1 MRRGH
6 PLRLRQPT
14 MILNLLFARPAAALL
29 FAVCAAHAAT
39 PQTGQAQSATVRG
52 TIVSARDNAP
62 LGDVIVRIAGTAYGT
77 VTDGVGKYSLSRVPQ
92 GLVVLVAQRAG
103 LASRTDTI
111 TVGADGAVVHDFTL
125 HEQATVVAPVV
136 VSATRERQR
145 RADASATID
154 VLSGTDVREARASH
168 PAQLMKRIPGVYVSQ
183 LSGEGHSMAIR
194 QPITTKP
201 MYLYLEDGV
210 PTRATGFFNHNA
222 LYEVN
227 IPQSDGIE
235 VLKGPGTALYG
246 SDAIGGVVNV
256 LTRPAP
262 TAPTVDVALEGGG
275 FGYGRAL
282 ITAGTSNGHD
292 AVRAD
297 LNVTRV
303 DGWRQNAPFTRTSS
317 TVRWD
322 HYGRNGLTVKT
333 VVTGS
338 QIEQNDVL
346 TLNRAQFAV
355 RNSINRSPLAFRK
368 VKALRVTSAVE
379 QTRGATNWSV
389 TPYARVNDLGLL
401 PSWQLTYDPQVWET
415 KNKSLGLLA
424 RVRRDFAPMRSRV
437 ILGADVDYSPG
448 QFTADQAVLATTGT
462 GGDRVFSSYTLGARQ
477 YDYDV
482 TFRSVSPYVHT
493 EFSPLTRLRIDAGLR
508 YDNTGYLYATNLAPM
523 DTGAHRIPSDAHR
536 TYARVSPKVGASLE
550 WSKAVNVFASY
561 RSGFRAPSQGQ
572 LFQQNSAA
580 NTVDLKPVTVGSAE
594 VGVRGELGT
603 RAVYGVSLY
612 DMTIDND
619 IVTFVTPE
627 NRRIATNAGRT
638 RHRGVETSIG
648 LAVLPTVRVD
658 VAYSISSQRYV
669 TWTPQAARA
678 AVGTTPAVAAI
689 SYAGHLIE
697 QAPSDL
703 ANVLLTWKP
712 RLAKGGRFAVEWTHT
727 GSYAM
732 DPAHVAIYPGYE
744 LMSLQANVFLRP
756 QVELF
761 GRAVNVLNR
770 NYAELASYDA
780 FQKQQY
786 NPGAPRT
793 VYAGMRYIWSK

>member
-1 MRRGH
+1 MNN
-6 PLRLRQPT
+6 
-14 MILNLLFARPAAALL
+14 INFCARPLVVALFVAAI
-29 FAVCAAHAAT
+29 AVVMPTRAIRA
-39 PQTGQAQSATVRG
+39 QTATVRG
-52 TIVSARDNAP
+52 TVVSVRDQSP
-62 LGDVIVRIAGTAYGT
+62 LSDVIVRIAGTPQGT
-77 VTDGVGKYSLSRVPQ
+77 VTDGSGKYSLSQVP
-92 GLVVLVAQRAG
+92 GGRVVLVAQRAG
-103 LASRTDTI
+103 LASRTDTL
-111 TVGADGAVVHDFTL
+111 TVTDGSVVTHDFAL
-125 HEQATVVAPVV
+125 SEQATVVAPVV
-136 VSATRERQR
+136 VSATRELQR

-154 VLSGTDVREARASH
+154 VLSGADVREARAAH
-168 PAQLMKRIPGVYVSQ
+168 PSQLLKRIPGVYVSQ

-201 MYLYLEDGV
+201 MYLYLEDGI

-256 LTRPAP
+256 LTRAVPSGSTFDA
-262 TAPTVDVALEGGG
+262 AVEGGG
-275 FGYGRAL
+275 FGYARAL
-282 ITAGTSNGHD
+282 ITGGTSNRNNG
-292 AVRAD
+292 VRAD
-297 LNVTRV
+297 VNITRM
-303 DGWRQNAPFTRTSS
+303 DGWRQNAPFDRQSG

-322 HYGRNGLTVKT
+322 HYGQNGLTVKT

-338 QIEQNDVL
+338 LISQNDVL
-346 TLNRAQFAV
+346 SLSSAQFDA
-355 RNSINRSPLAFRK
+355 RNSINRSPLAFRD
-368 VKALRVTSAVE
+368 VKALRVSSAVE
-379 QTRGATNWSV
+379 QTQGATSWSV

-415 KNKSLGLLA
+415 KNTSAGVLA
-424 RVRRDFAPMRSRV
+424 RYRRDFEPLRTRV
-437 ILGADVDYSPG
+437 IVGTDVDYSPG
-448 QFTADQAVLATTGT
+448 HFTADQAVLQTVGT
-462 GGDRVFSSYTLGARQ
+462 GADRVYNAYTPGARQ

-493 EFSPLTRLRIDAGLR
+493 EISPFAKLRLDAGVR
-508 YDNTGYLYATNLAPM
+508 YDNTGYQYQTNLAPM
-523 DTGAHRIPSDAHR
+523 DTGAHRIPVNTDR
-536 TYARVSPKVGASLE
+536 TYSRVSPKVGASYE
-550 WSKAVNVFASY
+550 WSKGINVFGSY

-594 VGVRGELGT
+594 VGVRGEVGQ
-603 RAVYGVSLY
+603 RAVYGISLY
-612 DMTIDND
+612 DMTITND

-627 NRRIATNAGRT
+627 NRRVATNAGRT
-638 RHRGVETSIG
+638 RHRGIETSIG
-648 LAVLPTVRVD
+648 VAVLPTVRAD
-658 VAYSISSQRYV
+658 VSYSISSQRYV

-678 AVGTTPAVAAI
+678 ATGTTPAVPAV
-689 SYAGHLIE
+689 SYAGNLIE
-697 QAPSDL
+697 QAPRDL

-712 RLAKGGRFAVEWTHT
+712 RFSRGGRFAVEWTHT

-732 DPAHVAIYPGYE
+732 DPANVATYAGYE
-744 LMSLQANVFLRP
+744 LVSVHANMYLRP
-756 QVELF
+756 QLELF
-761 GRAVNVLNR
+761 GRVVNALDR

-786 NPGAPRT
+786 TPGTPRT